1 MLPDQ
6 AIEPSGLSEAEA
18 TARRARGEGNDAT
31 IGPSRTYLAIVRSN
45 LFSFFNNILFAIG
58 IALIALGRVNDAI
71 TSVGLGMVI
80 ALIGTVQEIRAR
92 RQLDRIA
99 ILNRPEV
106 RVMRDG
112 RERAAAPAGIVR
124 GDIIRLKAGDQ
135 VVADGVL
142 VGAGGVELDE
152 SLLTGEA
159 AAVARGPGD
168 PVLSGSI
175 CVSGSSAYRAD
186 KVGVESYANGL
197 TLKAR
202 AFRLGR
208 TPLQQ
213 QIDTTVRL
221 AMLVVALL
229 AGPILAAAFIEGQ
242 PTVRFVQVA
251 AVLSGL
257 VPYGMFFVVVLAYAV
272 SAASLARR
280 GALVQQVE
288 AVESLSEAD
297 VLCLDKTGTLTTNRL
312 VFNAVHPLGGRDE
325 AEIRRLLGVV
335 AASSASTNATS
346 SAIAPALSQPRVEPA
361 DEVPFSS
368 DRKWS
373 AIAFEGAFAGVFALG
388 AYDMLK
394 AHLADPPADLAAAVR
409 ELASTGLRVLLF
421 AGAPHG
427 ALHDEEGRPVLPP
440 LAALGLVA
448 IGDELRSDVRE
459 TLAGFAALGIRVKV
473 ISGDDPNTVA
483 AVARQAGLTG
493 DLVLAS
499 GPDLDA
505 LGDSAFAA
513 SVDEATIFGRISPA
527 QKERIVRVLMAA
539 GLHVAMIGDGVNDV
553 LALREAQLG
562 IAMKSG
568 SAAARNIADMV
579 LINDDFAPL
588 NAAFEEGHRVR
599 TGMSNA
605 MLLFVARVAASI
617 LLVIGMT
624 MLALP
629 FPFEPSHVGLTLFTV
644 GIPTS
649 LLVLWAKPEPAVGS
663 LPRRLVLFVAP
674 VAIITMAA
682 GMAVFTLAFNDVA
695 ARIAAGT
702 FGDGYAAAVERL
714 TGLAHEVS
722 DSYTRAA
729 AGAFAQSAL
738 STFLTFTGFLLILF
752 VAPPTRLF
760 LGWTDRVAA
769 DRRMALLVAG
779 LATVF
784 AGVMFVR
791 PLAEYFGL
799 VQAPGSTYFVLLVAL
814 LSWAVVLSAAWRGRW
829 LERFLQIGRRPR
841 NVPDASGRAAAGDSP
856 AGRPGGIDQPHGR
869 GPGEGGA
876 TGP

>member
-1 MLPDQ
+1 MPPEQ
-6 AIEPSGLSEAEA
+6 ATEPSGLSEAEA
-18 TARRARGEGNDAT
+18 TSRRARGEGNDAT

-58 IALIALGRVNDAI
+58 IALIALGRLNDAI
-71 TSVGLGMVI
+71 TSVGLGMLI
-80 ALIGTVQEIRAR
+80 AVIGTVQEFRAR

-112 RERAAAPAGIVR
+112 RERPAAPAEIVL

-142 VGAGGVELDE
+142 VGTGAVELDE

-159 AAVARGPGD
+159 TAVARSPGD
-168 PVLSGSI
+168 QILSGSV
-175 CVSGSSAYRAD
+175 CVSGSGAYRAD

-229 AGPILAAAFIEGQ
+229 AGPILAAAFLEGQ

-312 VFNAVHPLGGRDE
+312 VFDAVHPIGGREE
-325 AEIRRLLGVV
+325 AEVRRLLGVV
-335 AASSASTNATS
+335 AASGGSVNATS
-346 SAIAPALSQPRVEPA
+346 AAIATALPQPRIEPA

-373 AIAFEGAFAGVFALG
+373 AVSFEGAFSGVFALG

-394 AHLADPPADLAAAVR
+394 RHLADPPADLAETVR
-409 ELASTGLRVLLF
+409 KLASSGLRVLLF
-421 AGAPHG
+421 AGAPG
-427 ALHDEEGRPVLPP
+427 GPLHDGDGRPTLPP
-440 LAALGLVA
+440 LAPLGLVA

-483 AVARQAGLTG
+483 AVARQAGLAG

-499 GPDLDA
+499 GPDLEV
-505 LGDSAFAA
+505 LGDAAFAA
-513 SVDEATIFGRISPA
+513 GIDEATIFGRISPA
-527 QKERIVRVLMAA
+527 QKERIVRVLMAR

-568 SAAARNIADMV
+568 SAAARNVADMV

-588 NAAFEEGHRVR
+588 RSAFEEGHRVR
-599 TGMSNA
+599 TGMGGA

-649 LLVLWAKPEPAVGS
+649 LLVLWAKPEPAIGS
-663 LPRRLVLFVAP
+663 LPRRLVSFVAP
-674 VAIITMAA
+674 AAIVTMAA
-682 GMAVFTLAFNDVA
+682 GMAVFTISYNDMA

-714 TGLAHEVS
+714 TGFALAAS

-738 STFLTFTGFLLILF
+738 STFLTFTGFLLVLF
-752 VAPPTRLF
+752 VAPPARVF
-760 LGWTDRVAA
+760 LGWTDRLAA

-779 LATVF
+779 LAAVF
-784 AGVMFVR
+784 AAVMFVR

-799 VQAPGSTYFVLLVAL
+799 LHAPGSTYLVLLVAL
-814 LSWAVVLSAAWRGRW
+814 FAWAVVLGAAWRGRW
-829 LERFLQIGRRPR
+829 LERFLHIGPRPR
-841 NVPDASGRAAAGDSP
+841 TAPDAGPMALGDPPRPSGPAETDEKRRSP
-856 AGRPGGIDQPHGR
+856 A
-869 GPGEGGA
+869 EGA
-876 TGP
+876 TEG